1 MPTPRHRPPR
11 SQGLVLWVV
20 RAFPFALILLIL
32 LLQNVASVTI
42 VEEGDGYKIT
52 FTHGSGGRGFG
63 REATNPFYCGGNVV
77 GWKVGTFNSD
87 FTAIVKV
94 EGTAFSQ
101 YTIDSAIVDWG
112 VGGTIR
118 NTTEGPFNVGQH
130 FNDTHLIQERFVYE
144 NTGLFERSWSVRVSS
159 TGSDEVVLNQTL
171 FSRGGKDLVL
181 IKEDNCIDEYEA
193 TLSPT
198 ASPAPSI
205 SPAPSMAISGAACDN
220 GVVGVVGFLI
230 LCGCHLLHQF
240 R

>member
-32 LLQNVASVTI
+32 LLQNVSSVTI
-42 VEEGDGYKIT
+42 GEEGDGYKIT
-52 FTHGSGGRGFG
+52 FSHGSGGRGIG

-77 GWKVGTFNSD
+77 GWKVGTFKYSEFN
-87 FTAIVKV
+87 AIVKV

-101 YTIDSAIVDWG
+101 YTIDSDIVDWG

-118 NTTEGPFNVGQH
+118 NTTEGPFNVGQN
-130 FNDTHLIQERFVYE
+130 FHLIQERFVYE

-159 TGSDEVVLNQTL
+159 TDSDGVVLNQTL
-171 FSRGGKDLVL
+171 FSRGGKDFVL

-198 ASPAPSI
+198 A